1 MSASARVVMNLVLLL
16 IEARLLLS
24 SIFCICSAVGD
35 ILSVAVLGFDDVGW
49 YAVLYRVFSLSKKA
63 IAGFDAVVLIV
74 ELISP

>member
-49 YAVLYRVFSLSKKA
+49 YAVYRVFSLSKKA